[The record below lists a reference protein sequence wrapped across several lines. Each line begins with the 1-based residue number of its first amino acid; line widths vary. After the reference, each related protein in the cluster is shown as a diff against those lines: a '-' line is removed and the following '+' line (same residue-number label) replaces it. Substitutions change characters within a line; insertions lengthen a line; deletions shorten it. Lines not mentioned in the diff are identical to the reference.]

1 MKEIVIT
8 KERSN
13 DKFQEFRRMILEN
26 LAVVL
31 KIICGDK
38 FLIHKFDTKDYMDYE
53 PKFVTKEEYAM
64 NMVERDLHEVYNIM
78 TQGYIEVCNGGS
90 IEKRYLTDKYNV
102 STIVSTETKTKNNTQ
117 EIKMKDG
124 KEKMVRNVRVLE
136 ESVEKGLLQG
146 YALESAKQTLEKID
160 HRTTGVDTWVL
171 ENNEGTYG
179 TEIVITKDGHIDLY
193 LCIMEKYASRVS
205 YIRVGNFQP
214 EYELGD
220 VWLPNGKVKEYQKLG
235 TIINALNKEYEKYGF
250 YFTADTKNNRR
261 ILADARKSYEL
272 FKAEEKERKRKENLV
287 KDLVSLSGSTLAGL
301 LKELGH
307 EGRVFYEDIEEL
319 ERELV
324 KFFEKSDKK
333 YDCWQDVFADYKE
346 NYLEVERLKKNLV
359 KKEQELLSKEV
370 TFDIDGEGKVEEIKD
385 ASYADANENYKRR
398 RYQAP
403 EKGNGYNKTYVTMK
417 LDGKKFHDMVICLHG
432 ETEHHNLKDAILA
445 QIKVLRKT
453 WVEGDGVPYFKPE
466 KNKEII
472 EKKYGSKEKLAIVL
486 DAKEM
491 VVENIDTTPVEEKK
505 ELTEFEHIAE
515 GIGAVVVDER
525 LETLYCDARGE
536 DASFNVAY
544 FVEKED
550 TEQLICKVEMDVV
563 AGHGEMEL
571 TQKYID
577 MLNRQDRKEIDITK
591 VEYRGYGFWL
601 KEKLIDLAIEN
612 HNYITVK
619 FYSYDEMVKILD
631 ALGMCKKW
639 YNDMHHRP
647 EPPTPEPEEVVVE
660 KRIEKMEEKQM
671 NTINKNALTNRMTKL
686 GEFLKENRD
695 KDAVE
700 NKVLELFPKAMEV
713 EVFEG
718 DNVVYFLV
726 GQDYVGKAPTK
737 KEMKELDFEFGE
749 LNRMY
754 GLSVHVTVN
763 SEKITMNANVGVEY
777 TDRYRHSHY
786 TDYVVKEMEI
796 ELELTMEVAKELTE
810 EIKNKHSNGDICHYS
825 FHEEVECS
833 PEPEETDELE
843 KNIKDHIN
851 SVLDLMDNI
860 EKEKFE
866 YMYKKTVAVKRKD
879 RYELT
884 SSLEDVWTGLTV
896 YVGDSSNVLMIPNSE
911 KSFLTDI
918 VEDFLCSNIGINET
932 VEKIKEKIKRKFEY
946 SYSKSVTVKE
956 EEIYVLETPSGVELF
971 WYYKDAYSRMVELV
985 NEMSERFSNN
995 YEVIIEDYSARMET
1009 FSWRIIEKNIK

>member
-1 MKEIVIT
+1 MKEILIT
-8 KERSN
+8 KERN
-13 DKFQEFRRMILEN
+13 NEKFQEFRRMILEN

-78 TQGYIEVCNGGS
+78 TQGYTEVCNGGS

-102 STIVSTETKTKNNTQ
+102 STLVSTETKTKNNTQ
-117 EIKMKDG
+117 EIKMKEG
-124 KEKMVRNVRVLE
+124 KEKMAKNVRILE

-193 LCIMEKYASRVS
+193 LCIMEKYSSRVS

-214 EYELGD
+214 EFGQGD
-220 VWLPNGKVKEYQKLG
+220 IWLPNGEIKEYQKLG

-272 FKAEEKERKRKENLV
+272 FEVEEKERKRKENLV
-287 KDLVSLSGSTLAGL
+287 KDLASLSGSTLAGL

-307 EGRVFYEDIEEL
+307 EGEVTYTDIEEL

-398 RYQAP
+398 KYQAP
-403 EKGNGYNKTYVTMK
+403 EKGNGYDKTYVTMK

-445 QIKVLRKT
+445 QLKVLRKT

-491 VVENIDTTPVEEKK
+491 VVRSLGLDNPEPAPKAQLIIGFERTVIRTFNSGDKVITPSGEIANVLHFATPEQMYLVNVEGKVDCELYKEEDLKKVEEV
-505 ELTEFEHIAE
+505 TI
-515 GIGAVVVDER
+515 
-525 LETLYCDARGE
+525 ETH
-536 DASFNVAY
+536 
-544 FVEKED
+544 
-550 TEQLICKVEMDVV
+550 T
-563 AGHGEMEL
+563 
-571 TQKYID
+571 
-577 MLNRQDRKEIDITK
+577 
-591 VEYRGYGFWL
+591 
-601 KEKLIDLAIEN
+601 
-612 HNYITVK
+612 
-619 FYSYDEMVKILD
+619 
-631 ALGMCKKW
+631 
-639 YNDMHHRP
+639 
-647 EPPTPEPEEVVVE
+647 
-660 KRIEKMEEKQM
+660 EKMEEKEM

-700 NKVLELFPKAMEV
+700 KRIKELFPMAMEID
-713 EVFEG
+713 VFEEC
-718 DNVVYFLV
+718 DNSVFFLV
-726 GQDYVGKAPTK
+726 GQEYVGKKPTK
-737 KEMKELDFEFGE
+737 KEIEEDDIEVKYVVDT
-749 LNRMY
+749 Y
-754 GLSVHVTVN
+754 GLTVN
-763 SEKITMNANVGVEY
+763 VDILDDSIEISSSIGVDY
-777 TDRYRHSHY
+777 IDKYNNHY
-786 TDYVVKEMEI
+786 NTSCTVKEIKI
-796 ELELTMEVAKELTE
+796 ETPKEEVISMDDIVYMEV
-810 EIKNKHSNGDICHYS
+810 
-825 FHEEVECS
+825 
-833 PEPEETDELE
+833 LE
-843 KNIKDHIN
+843 KNIDELIEEYNAISAEIEVIN
-851 SVLDLMDNI
+851 LNKSIGLDLDVDTT
-860 EKEKFE
+860 EKEKELECILSRILELGSVVRLTYSHRCFMNVPDVDVLFKNMGDAEKFE
-866 YMYKKTVAVKRKD
+866 RENENILEVIDIIKMEDMTKITDLEEHMLSILELMDDKEGVGYMYRSTFAVKKED
-879 RYELT
+879 KYELT
-884 SSLEDVWTGLTV
+884 SVLEDMWTGLTV
-896 YVGDSSNVLMIPNSE
+896 YIGNYANVINS
-911 KSFLTDI
+911 KSIEVTDI
-918 VEDFLCSNIGINET
+918 IEELIKTEKTNEL
-932 VEKIKEKIKRKFEY
+932 VEKIKGRFEN
-946 SYSKSVTVKE
+946 KSNGQKV
-956 EEIYVLETPSGVELF
+956 YVLMYCNNILEV
-971 WYYKDAYSRMVELV
+971 YNNYDDAYSHMVEDANRLCKEFNSIYDV
-985 NEMSERFSNN
+985 EIDK
-995 YEVIIEDYSARMET
+995 YGATMET
-1009 FSWRIIEKNIK
+1009 MSWKIIKKIVK

>member
-1 MKEIVIT
+1 MYNNYKLINEKVSKLGETIKVGDFIRYADVKNNRFDDKYRGQDIGVVEQIRYYDEHNIHFIVNGTMVESYYVEVVKNSKKEEKEIVIT
-8 KERSN
+8 KERNN

-78 TQGYIEVCNGGS
+78 TQGYTEVCNGGS
-90 IEKRYLTDKYNV
+90 IEKIDLTHKYNV
-102 STIVSTETKTKNNTQ
+102 CTLVSTETKTKNNTQ

-124 KEKMVRNVRVLE
+124 KEEMVRNVRVLE

-205 YIRVGNFQP
+205 YIRVGNFQQ
-214 EYELGD
+214 EFGQGD
-220 VWLPNGKVKEYQKLG
+220 IWLPNGEIKEYQKLG

-272 FKAEEKERKRKENLV
+272 FKVEEKERKRKENLV
-287 KDLVSLSGSTLAGL
+287 KDLVSLSSSTLCGL
-301 LKELGH
+301 LRELGH

-346 NYLEVERLKKNLV
+346 NYLEIERLKKNLV

-417 LDGKKFHDMVICLHG
+417 LDGEKFHDMVICLHG

-445 QIKVLRKT
+445 QLKVLRKT

-491 VVENIDTTPVEEKK
+491 VVRN
-505 ELTEFEHIAE
+505 L
-515 GIGAVVVDER
+515 GIESEIII
-525 LETLYCDARGE
+525 ET
-536 DASFNVAY
+536 
-544 FVEKED
+544 
-550 TEQLICKVEMDVV
+550 
-563 AGHGEMEL
+563 H
-571 TQKYID
+571 
-577 MLNRQDRKEIDITK
+577 
-591 VEYRGYGFWL
+591 
-601 KEKLIDLAIEN
+601 
-612 HNYITVK
+612 
-619 FYSYDEMVKILD
+619 
-631 ALGMCKKW
+631 
-639 YNDMHHRP
+639 
-647 EPPTPEPEEVVVE
+647 
-660 KRIEKMEEKQM
+660 IEKMEEKQM

-695 KDAVE
+695 KDVVE
-700 NKVLELFPKAMEV
+700 KRIKELFPMAMEID
-713 EVFEG
+713 VFEEC
-718 DNVVYFLV
+718 DNSVFFLV
-726 GQDYVGKAPTK
+726 GQEYVGKKPTK
-737 KEMKELDFEFGE
+737 KEIEEDGIEVKYVVDT
-749 LNRMY
+749 Y
-754 GLSVHVTVN
+754 GLTVN
-763 SEKITMNANVGVEY
+763 VDILDDSIEISSSIGVDY
-777 TDRYRHSHY
+777 IDKYNNHY
-786 TDYVVKEMEI
+786 NTSCTVKEIKI
-796 ELELTMEVAKELTE
+796 ETLK
-810 EIKNKHSNGDICHYS
+810 
-825 FHEEVECS
+825 EEVVNVDDVVYVEV
-833 PEPEETDELE
+833 LE
-843 KNIKDHIN
+843 KNIDELIEEYNVISAEIEVIN
-851 SVLDLMDNI
+851 LNKSIGLDLDVDTT
-860 EKEKFE
+860 EKEKELELILSRILELGSVVRLTYSHRCFMNVPDVEVLFKNMGDAEKFE
-866 YMYKKTVAVKRKD
+866 KENKNILEVIDIIKMEDRTKITDLEEHMLSILELMDDKEGVGYMYRSTFAVKKED
-879 RYELT
+879 KYELT
-884 SSLEDVWTGLTV
+884 SVLEDMWTGLTV
-896 YVGDSSNVLMIPNSE
+896 YIGNYVNVINS
-911 KSFLTDI
+911 KSIEVTDI
-918 VEDFLCSNIGINET
+918 VEELIKTKKTNEL
-932 VEKIKEKIKRKFEY
+932 VEKIKDRFEN
-946 SYSKSVTVKE
+946 KSNGQEV
-956 EEIYVLETPSGVELF
+956 YVLMHCHNILEV
-971 WYYKDAYSRMVELV
+971 YNNYDDAYNHMAEDVDRLCKEF
-985 NEMSERFSNN
+985 NGI
-995 YEVIIEDYSARMET
+995 YDIEIDKYGATMET
-1009 FSWRIIEKNIK
+1009 MSWKIIKKIVK

>member
-1 MKEIVIT
+1 MYNNYKLINEKVSKLGETIKVGDFIRYADVKNNRFDDKFRGQDIGVVEQIRYYDEHNIHFIVNGTMVESYYVEVVKNSKKEEKEIVIT
-8 KERSN
+8 KERNN

-78 TQGYIEVCNGGS
+78 TQGYIEVCNGDS

-102 STIVSTETKTKNNTQ
+102 STLVSTETKNNTQ

-193 LCIMEKYASRVS
+193 LCIMEKYASKVS
-205 YIRVGNFQP
+205 YIRVGNFQQ
-214 EYELGD
+214 EFELGD
-220 VWLPNGKVKEYQKLG
+220 IWLPNGKVKEYKKLG

-272 FKAEEKERKRKENLV
+272 FKAEEKERKRKENLA
-287 KDLVSLSGSTLAGL
+287 KDLVSLSSSTLCSL
-301 LKELGH
+301 LRELEH

-403 EKGNGYNKTYVTMK
+403 EKCDGYNKTYVTMK

-445 QIKVLRKT
+445 QLKVLRKT

-486 DAKEM
+486 DAKEI
-491 VVENIDTTPVEEKK
+491 VVRNLDIESEIV
-505 ELTEFEHIAE
+505 I
-515 GIGAVVVDER
+515 
-525 LETLYCDARGE
+525 ETH
-536 DASFNVAY
+536 
-544 FVEKED
+544 
-550 TEQLICKVEMDVV
+550 T
-563 AGHGEMEL
+563 
-571 TQKYID
+571 
-577 MLNRQDRKEIDITK
+577 
-591 VEYRGYGFWL
+591 
-601 KEKLIDLAIEN
+601 
-612 HNYITVK
+612 
-619 FYSYDEMVKILD
+619 
-631 ALGMCKKW
+631 
-639 YNDMHHRP
+639 
-647 EPPTPEPEEVVVE
+647 
-660 KRIEKMEEKQM
+660 EKMEEKQM

-695 KDAVE
+695 KDVVE
-700 NKVLELFPKAMEV
+700 KRIKELFPMAMEID
-713 EVFEG
+713 VFEEC
-718 DNVVYFLV
+718 DNSVFFLV
-726 GQDYVGKAPTK
+726 GQEYVGKKPTK
-737 KEMKELDFEFGE
+737 KEIEEDGIEVKYVVDT
-749 LNRMY
+749 Y
-754 GLSVHVTVN
+754 GLTVN
-763 SEKITMNANVGVEY
+763 VDILDDSIEISSSIGVDY
-777 TDRYRHSHY
+777 IDKYNNHY
-786 TDYVVKEMEI
+786 NTSCTVKEIKI
-796 ELELTMEVAKELTE
+796 ETPKEEVTNVDDVVYMEV
-810 EIKNKHSNGDICHYS
+810 
-825 FHEEVECS
+825 
-833 PEPEETDELE
+833 LE
-843 KNIKDHIN
+843 KNIDELIEEYNVISAEIEIIN
-851 SVLDLMDNI
+851 LNKSIGLDLDVDTT
-860 EKEKFE
+860 EKEKELEWILSRILELGSVVRLTYGHRCFMNVPDVDVLFKNMGDAEKFE
-866 YMYKKTVAVKRKD
+866 KENENILEVIDIIKMEDRTKITDLEEHMLSILELMDDKEGVGYMYRSTFAVKKED
-879 RYELT
+879 KYELT
-884 SSLEDVWTGLTV
+884 SVLEDVWTGLTV
-896 YVGDSSNVLMIPNSE
+896 YIGDYANVINS
-911 KSFLTDI
+911 KSIEVTDI
-918 VEDFLCSNIGINET
+918 IEELIKTEKTNEL
-932 VEKIKEKIKRKFEY
+932 VEKIKDRFE
-946 SYSKSVTVKE
+946 SESNGQEV
-956 EEIYVLETPSGVELF
+956 YVLMHCHNILEV
-971 WYYKDAYSRMVELV
+971 YNNYDDAYNHMVEDANRLYKEF
-985 NEMSERFSNN
+985 NGI
-995 YEVIIEDYSARMET
+995 YDIEIDKYGATMET
-1009 FSWRIIEKNIK
+1009 MSWEIIKKIVK